1 MKRQNFLP
9 LYARFFLLTRSTAL
23 RASLVL
29 FAVLLS
35 ACQPQTPTVNP
46 NTIMTQ
52 AVQTA
57 FASIQ
62 QTKTASTP
70 IPIKTAVPTP
80 TVPQTPP
87 ALPSV
92 FTTTALNPLD
102 APHTYINDACQYLKA
117 KWSSTNAAPGTIAV
131 TIMFHSITKGTVTD
145 PNQISVHDFN
155 QLMNS
160 LHTQNFT
167 AISMQQMMGFMYNN
181 AKIPPRSVLL
191 IQDDRK
197 TAQNFTDHFLPYYKQ
212 WSWPVTNGW
221 ISAFGG
227 TDPVLAENV
236 ALAQQG
242 WISYQAHGATSPHV
256 PIDSSWT
263 DDMIMHDLQG
273 SMNVIQQYFG
283 KAPIA
288 YIWPGGG
295 FSPHAVQLAR
305 QVGYKLGFT
314 INPRGP
320 VMFNWVPLADQID
333 PQRPLLIAEG
343 PAGDPLMTLP
353 RTWDVDAQQH
363 LGTFVGIGDA
373 AAAYAQQNK
382 AVEMQYYNIVCAP
395 KDGPIP

>member
-1 MKRQNFLP
+1 MNKQNFL
-9 LYARFFLLTRSTAL
+9 LRFFLLTLS
-23 RASLVL
+23 L

-35 ACQPQTPTVNP
+35 ACQPQTPTADP
-46 NTIMTQ
+46 NAMMTE

-62 QTKTASTP
+62 QTHVVSTP
-70 IPIKTAVPTP
+70 VPAKTSVPTP

-87 ALPSV
+87 ALPAT

-102 APHTYINDACQYLKA
+102 TPHTYINDSCQYLKA
-117 KWSSTNAAPGTIAV
+117 KWTSTNAVPGTIV
-131 TIMFHSITKGTVTD
+131 IPIMFHSITKGTVTD

-160 LHTQNFT
+160 LHNQNFT
-167 AISMQQMMGFMYNN
+167 AISMQQMMDFMYNN
-181 AKIPPRSVLL
+181 AKIPARSVLL

-197 TAQNFTDHFLPYYKQ
+197 TAQNFTDHFLPFYKQ
-212 WSWPVTNGW
+212 WGWPVTNGW

-236 ALAQQG
+236 ALSQQG

-256 PIDSSWT
+256 PIDSTWT

-283 KAPIA
+283 KAPFA

-343 PAGDPLMTLP
+343 PANDPLMTLP
-353 RTWDVDAQQH
+353 RIWDVDAQQH
-363 LGTFVGIGDA
+363 LGTFVAISNA
-373 AAAYAQQNK
+373 ASAYAQQNK
-382 AVEMQYYNIVCAP
+382 AVETQYYNIVCAP

>member
-1 MKRQNFLP
+1 MKRKNSLSLSF
-9 LYARFFLLTRSTAL
+9 RFVLLT
-23 RASLVL
+23 VG
-29 FAVLLS
+29 LLTILLN
-35 ACQPQTPTVNP
+35 ACQPQAPTVNP
-46 NTIMTQ
+46 DAAMTQ

-57 FASIQ
+57 FAAIQ
-62 QTKTASTP
+62 RTKVTATPTKTP
-70 IPIKTAVPTP
+70 LPTP
-80 TVPQTPP
+80 TILQTPP
-87 ALPSV
+87 ALPAQ
-92 FTTTALNPLD
+92 FTTTALNALD
-102 APHTYINDACQYLKA
+102 TPHTYINDSCQYLKA
-117 KWSSTNAAPGTIAV
+117 KWTSTNAVPGTIVV

-145 PNQISVHDFN
+145 PSQISVHDFS

-160 LHTQNFT
+160 LHSQNFT
-167 AISMQQMMGFMYNN
+167 AINMQQMMDFMYNN
-181 AKIPPRSVLL
+181 AKIPQRSALL

-197 TAQNFTDHFLPYYKQ
+197 TAQNFTDHFLPYYNQ
-212 WSWPVTNGW
+212 WKWQVTNGW

-236 ALAQQG
+236 ALSQKG
-242 WISYQAHGATSPHV
+242 WISYQAHGATSPHI

-273 SMNVIQQYFG
+273 SMNVITQYFG

-295 FSPHAVQLAR
+295 FNPHAVQLAR

-320 VMFNWVPLADQID
+320 VMFNWVPLGDQVD

-343 PAGDPLMTLP
+343 PASDPLMTLP
-353 RTWDVDAQQH
+353 RIWDTDAQAH
-363 LGTFVGIGDA
+363 LGTFTAIGDA
-373 AAAYAQQNK
+373 TAAYAHQNK
-382 AVEMQYYNIVCAP
+382 AVEMQYYNIVCAA

>member
-1 MKRQNFLP
+1 MIRQKFW
-9 LYARFFLLTRSTAL
+9 LLSIFM
-23 RASLVL
+23 LV
-29 FAVLLS
+29 AVLLS
-35 ACQPQTPTVNP
+35 ACQPQTATPNP
-46 NTIMTQ
+46 DAVMTR

-57 FASIQ
+57 LASIQ
-62 QTKTASTP
+62 QTKPAAPP
-70 IPIKTAVPTP
+70 IPTKTAVPTP

-87 ALPSV
+87 ALPV
-92 FTTTALNPLD
+92 TFATTGLNPLD
-102 APHTYINDACQYLKA
+102 TPHTYINDECQYLKA
-117 KWSSTNAAPGTIAV
+117 KWTSTHAAPGTIVV
-131 TIMFHSITKGTVTD
+131 TIMFHSITKGAITD

-160 LHTQNFT
+160 LHNQNFT
-167 AISMQQMMGFMYNN
+167 AITMQQMTGFMYNN
-181 AKIPPRSVLL
+181 ARIPQRSALL

-212 WSWPVTNGW
+212 WNWPVTNGW

-236 ALAQQG
+236 ALSQQG
-242 WISYQAHGATSPHV
+242 WISYQAHGATSPHI
-256 PIDSSWT
+256 PIDSTWT

-273 SMNVIQQYFG
+273 SMNVIQQYYG

-295 FSPHAVQLAR
+295 FNPHAVQLAR

-320 VMFNWVPLADQID
+320 VMFNWIPLADQID

-343 PAGDPLMTLP
+343 PASDPLMTLP
-353 RTWDVDAQQH
+353 RIWDVDAQQH
-363 LGTFVGIGDA
+363 LGTFTAIGDA

-382 AVEMQYYNIVCAP
+382 ATELEYYNILCAP